1 MGSGIR
7 NSSEQGGMR
16 ANATDSAKASDQSLR
31 IAQWV
36 EQAQAGDQGAFHRLV
51 DLFQPEIFR
60 MIYYRTRSKM
70 DAEDLTQ
77 DVFLRAF
84 KNIHALASPLV
95 FRSWLYQIAVN
106 RVRDHHRRRR
116 IKSLVGMVSMDE
128 DDFQETEAMAVA
140 PQAAD
145 QMARKDFWTRVRS
158 MIAKLSRMEREVFLL
173 RFFDQ
178 LSIKE
183 ISATLKKNESTI
195 KTHLYRAL
203 GKVKTAAEADRLWE
217 GL

>member
-7 NSSEQGGMR
+7 NSSEQGGMK
-16 ANATDSAKASDQSLR
+16 ANATDSAKASDHSLR

-77 DVFLRAF
+77 DVFLRAY
-84 KNIHALASPLV
+84 KNIHTIASPLL
-95 FRSWLYQIAVN
+95 FRAWLYQIAVN
-106 RVRDHHRRRR
+106 RVRDHHRRQR

-145 QMARKDFWTRVRS
+145 HMARKEFWNRVRT
-158 MIAKLSRMEREVFLL
+158 MIAKLSRMEREVFQL

-203 GKVKTAAEADRLWE
+203 GKVKTAADTDRLWE